1 MKTFT
6 PHPIASIFPEMP
18 EGEVSRLAD
27 DIRAHGLRE
36 PVWLY
41 EGRLLDG
48 RNRYRACS
56 KLGLDCPTREYTG
69 DRLGAVAFVWSMNH
83 ERRHLN
89 SSQAAI
95 AEAKRTKFLAEYAA
109 EVEKMKVEARTK
121 QDRTKHQERDAKGR
135 LRPAREII
143 PAVDKETARV
153 DARRAKAAGTNRKYL
168 EAAEDLIEKHPQQ
181 AQAVERGEKTIPQV
195 RRELKAEERKSA
207 LQAALNDVR
216 QSDFGSLAQVRCCR
230 MEELLDSLRGLDAII
245 TAPPYSEQ
253 YLPLYAELARRAKK
267 ALKPD
272 GVLAVLCGQSYLPRL
287 LADMSAHMPYRWT
300 FAYLTPGGQAV
311 QVWNRKVITFWKPVL
326 VFGGSADWAGDVVQ
340 SKPNDN
346 DKLFH
351 EWGQSVSGFLD
362 LVQRLTQP
370 GQRVCDP
377 FMGAGTTGVACL
389 LSGRRFV
396 GCDVD
401 EQLAR
406 TSQARMAQAH
416 RQEAPQCPK

>member
-1 MKTFT
+1 
-6 PHPIASIFPEMP
+6 MP
-18 EGEVSRLAD
+18 EDELSRLTD
-27 DIRAHGLRE
+27 DIRTHGLRE
-36 PVWLY
+36 PIWLY

-48 RNRYRACS
+48 RNRYRACT
-56 KLGLDCPTREYTG
+56 KLGMDCPTREYAG
-69 DRLGAVAFVWSMNH
+69 DHLGAVAFVWSMNH

-95 AEAKRTKFLAEYAA
+95 AEAKRAKFLAEYAA
-109 EVEKMKVEARTK
+109 EVEKMKAEAREK
-121 QDRTKHQERDAKGR
+121 QREGGKTAGRGRPRKVVERIPPPVPEHERKTNTVR
-135 LRPAREII
+135 AR
-143 PAVDKETARV
+143 
-153 DARRAKAAGTNRKYL
+153 AAGTNRKYL

-195 RRELKAEERKSA
+195 QRELKAAERKSA
-207 LQAALNDVR
+207 LQAALDHVR
-216 QSDFGSLAQVRCCR
+216 QSDFGAVAEVRCCS
-230 MEELLDSLRGLDAII
+230 MDELLATVRGLDAII
-245 TAPPYSEQ
+245 TDPPYPAEF
-253 YLPLYAELARRAKK
+253 LPLYGELARQAKQ

-272 GVLAVLCGQSYLPRL
+272 GVLAVLCGQSYLPRI
-287 LADMSAHMPYRWT
+287 LADMSAHLPYRWT

-346 DKLFH
+346 DKDFH
-351 EWGQSVSGFLD
+351 VWGQSVSGFLD

-389 LSGRRFV
+389 LTGRRFL
-396 GCDVD
+396 GCDTD
-401 EQLAR
+401 PECLEPARKRLALAH
-406 TSQARMAQAH
+406 QQKEAQSA
-416 RQEAPQCPK
+416 